1 MVPFESV
8 STVSYSHSIVTMAL
22 SCIISEKGEILAR
35 TRDFYRAMLRLAR
48 TVLSQNVCLSVCLS
62 VRLCVQFRLSVRI
75 YITRLYCV
83 EMTKH
88 IVVYLFNHRIA
99 TFSHS
104 SFFSYQTLWLY
115 SDGDPLTGLD
125 KF

>member
-62 VRLCVQFRLSVRI
+62 MSVCVSNSVCLSVYI
-75 YITRLYCV
+75 YNTPVLRG
-83 EMTKH
+83 
-88 IVVYLFNHRIA
+88 N
-99 TFSHS
+99 
-104 SFFSYQTLWLY
+104 
-115 SDGDPLTGLD
+115 D
-125 KF
+125 